1 MTPARPRLAL
11 GPVPYYWPREVLLD
25 FYARMAGT
33 PVDIVYL
40 GETVCA
46 KRRALRGGEWLE
58 LAQDLE
64 RAGKQVVLSTL
75 GLIEAASELAALRR
89 LCDQDRFLVEANDM
103 AAVQLLAGR
112 RAFVA
117 GPTINI
123 YNGRSLG
130 LLAGLGMRRW
140 VMPLELSRETLRD
153 LQQGRPEGV
162 ETELF
167 AFGRLPLAFSARCF
181 TARAHNLPKDD
192 CRFRCLDY
200 PDGLALSTREA
211 APFLNLN
218 GIQTQSARS
227 FSLLGEWDAV
237 IDLGVEVLRISPQAE
252 QTGRII
258 AIFDA
263 CRADQLDPARARAE
277 AEALMPCGPCDGYW
291 HGRPGMEGVP
301 AAASARGRDSYR
313 GASDQV

>member
-1 MTPARPRLAL
+1 MTEVTPRLAL
-11 GPVPYYWPREVLLD
+11 GPVPYYWPREVLLE
-25 FYARMAGT
+25 FYARMARA

-103 AAVQLLAGR
+103 AAVQLLAGQR
-112 RAFVA
+112 GFVA
-117 GPTINI
+117 GPTVNI
-123 YNGRSLG
+123 YNGRSLH
-130 LLAGLGMRRW
+130 LLAGLGMSRW
-140 VMPLELSRETLRD
+140 VMPLELSRETLKD

-162 ETELF
+162 ETELL
-167 AFGRLPLAFSARCF
+167 AFGRLPLASSARCF

-200 PDGLALSTREA
+200 PDGLLLSTREDV
-211 APFLNLN
+211 PFLTLN

-227 FSLLGEWDAV
+227 FSLLGEWDTV
-237 IDLGVEVLRISPQAE
+237 IRMGVDVLRISPQATHTE
-252 QTGRII
+252 RII
-258 AIFDA
+258 ELFDA
-263 CRADQLDPARARAE
+263 CRAGRLEPAQARAE

-291 HGRPGMEGVP
+291 HGRPGMENL
-301 AAASARGRDSYR
+301 AERYTRR
-313 GASDQV
+313 T